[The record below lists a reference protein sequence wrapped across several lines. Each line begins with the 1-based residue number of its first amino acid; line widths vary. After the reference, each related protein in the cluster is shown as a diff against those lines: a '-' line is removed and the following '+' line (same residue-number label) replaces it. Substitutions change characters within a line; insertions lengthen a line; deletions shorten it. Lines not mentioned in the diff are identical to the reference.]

1 MRPYFAIGDKKRQ
14 MYMEKHFQKG
24 TTKVVP
30 FFVHFF
36 TENGRK
42 NAPSVSAVRQSK
54 RMGCELWDIWDFE
67 NADTLYIYYIY
78 ITVGQQFMR

>member
-1 MRPYFAIGDKKRQ
+1 M
-14 MYMEKHFQKG
+14 
-24 TTKVVP
+24 VP

-54 RMGCELWDIWDFE
+54 RMGCELWDIGDFE
-67 NADTLYIYYIY
+67 NADTLLYIY
-78 ITVGQQFMR
+78 ITVG

>member
-1 MRPYFAIGDKKRQ
+1 M
-14 MYMEKHFQKG
+14 
-24 TTKVVP
+24 VP

-67 NADTLYIYYIY
+67 NADTVLYIYYCRIAVY
-78 ITVGQQFMR
+78 EVKNTQRNG